1 MQTLNQKKVI
11 SKNVKKS
18 HILLFGSLLVFLGL
32 IILSFNH
39 FLKLREEVF
48 SDILVAMSLE
58 KNSLEDEVVLDDTP
72 IVSNVTINDNVV
84 DNSGSNNNYK
94 PIDYSKYLGVLEIP
108 SIRLKRGFYGTNS
121 RYNNIQYNIAVVD
134 KSSMPDVVNG
144 NLILMGHSGDAWNA
158 YFDSLFRM
166 QMGADMYVTYAGNV
180 YHYVLRNMYNVDK
193 TGRVR
198 IVRDYNIT
206 TLTLITCNKYDN
218 TKQTVFIGELV
229 L

>member
-1 MQTLNQKKVI
+1 MQILNQKKVI
-11 SKNVKKS
+11 SKKGKKS

-32 IILSFNH
+32 GILSFNH
-39 FLKLREEVF
+39 FLKLREEVL
-48 SDILVAMSLE
+48 SDMLVAMSL
-58 KNSLEDEVVLDDTP
+58 NDDITDEEVILNDAP
-72 IVSNVTINDNVV
+72 IVSNVTTNDNAV
-84 DNSGSNNNYK
+84 DNSNNNYK

-108 SIRLKRGFYGTNS
+108 SIRLKRGFYGSNS

-158 YFDSLFRM
+158 YFDSLFNM
-166 QMGADMYVTYAGNV
+166 QIGADMYVTYGGNV
-180 YHYVLRNMYNVDK
+180 YHYVLTNMYDVAK

-198 IVRDYNIT
+198 VVRNYDIT

-229 L
+229 I